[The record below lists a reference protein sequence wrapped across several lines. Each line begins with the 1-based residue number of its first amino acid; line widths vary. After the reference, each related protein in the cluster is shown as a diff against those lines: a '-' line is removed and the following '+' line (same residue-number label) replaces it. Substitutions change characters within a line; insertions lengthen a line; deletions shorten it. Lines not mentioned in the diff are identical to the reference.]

1 MGRPA
6 KLARPAGQ
14 AAGSANVLRPTNAL
28 PATKKVNEWPSSRA
42 PIACAGSGTVTP
54 LATTGTCGSGNAPSG
69 SPPTTRPGGPL
80 PLREQA
86 GFVITCN
93 ERSNAGTVE
102 RLRAVKPTN
111 PAHPKT

>member
-1 MGRPA
+1 MAIKPGTDRV
-6 KLARPAGQ
+6 R
-14 AAGSANVLRPTNAL
+14 RI
-28 PATKKVNEWPSSRA
+28 WDRHA
-42 PIACAGSGTVTP
+42 P
-54 LATTGTCGSGNAPSG
+54 ATTGTCGSGNAPSG